1 MFVNTFE
8 VGHKI
13 EEDLDGILNLRIS
26 EIQDKYDYKY
36 ESIAKCD
43 DLFDATNLQIES
55 IGSQLELNINLA
67 KELIKKL
74 EEQQPAEDPTDEQE
88 KDYLNLISDKIE
100 EAHAHLKDL
109 EDMQTEINEQGDEII
124 DFVELLNDIGDK
136 VIKQPEIDQILE
148 SIQKI

>member
-1 MFVNTFE
+1 MSEEVTEDQINKKIGVNQEILIECGEIERLVVNAFE
-8 VGHKI
+8 VGHQI
-13 EEDLDGILNLRIS
+13 EENLDGIINLRIS

-74 EEQQPAEDPTDEQE
+74 EE
-88 KDYLNLISDKIE
+88 
-100 EAHAHLKDL
+100 
-109 EDMQTEINEQGDEII
+109 
-124 DFVELLNDIGDK
+124 
-136 VIKQPEIDQILE
+136 
-148 SIQKI
+148 